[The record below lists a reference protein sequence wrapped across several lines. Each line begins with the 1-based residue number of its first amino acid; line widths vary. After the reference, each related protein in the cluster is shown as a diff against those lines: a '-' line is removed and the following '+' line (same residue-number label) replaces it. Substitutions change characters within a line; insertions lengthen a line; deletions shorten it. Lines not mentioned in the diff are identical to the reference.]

1 MRRPSLSLSADPARQ
16 AARPVPGAEPQPV
29 LGIRDLVQRFGERTV
44 LEVAAWVVAPGR
56 HSLVLGPSGCGKS
69 TLLHL
74 IAGLLRPTR
83 GRILVAGRDLSALRP
98 AELDRW
104 RGRNVGIVLQNLH
117 LIAAIS
123 VRDNLRLAR
132 ALAGLPDD
140 GARIEQL
147 LNELRLTALAVARP
161 PQLSQGEAQRL
172 AIARAVV
179 NRPALILADEP
190 TSALDDGNCDTVLGL
205 LRAQAEASGATL
217 LIATHDAR
225 LKARFAQRLEL
236 PARP

>member
-29 LGIRDLVQRFGERTV
+29 LEIRDLVQRFGERTV
-44 LEVAAWVVAPGR
+44 LEVAAWTVAPGR

-83 GRILVAGRDLSALRP
+83 GRILVAGRELTGLRS

-104 RGRNVGIVLQNLH
+104 RGRSIGIVLQNLH

-132 ALAGLPDD
+132 ALAGLADD

-147 LNELRLTALAVARP
+147 LDELRLTALAAARP

-172 AIARAVV
+172 AIARAVI

-190 TSALDDGNCDTVLGL
+190 TSALDDANCDTVLQL
-205 LRAQAEASGATL
+205 LRAQAEASDATL

-225 LKARFAQRLEL
+225 LKAHFADRLEL